1 MQTLSQ
7 KAGVTDDEIDKI
19 VATHLINPTY
29 LRTADLSAYFKE
41 RSEALLVLISSAM
54 GKEAIREEDTSGEG
68 DAAAFVAE
76 PEDTSDEIESE
87 LAEA

>member
-1 MQTLSQ
+1 MATLSQ
-7 KAGVTDDEIDKI
+7 KAGVPDDEIDKI
-19 VATHLINPTY
+19 VVTHLINPTH
-29 LRTADLSAYFKE
+29 LRAADLSAYFKE

-76 PEDTSDEIESE
+76 AEDTVDEIGGD
-87 LAEA
+87 LVEA